1 MRRATLFTFL
11 AIAVAAPSANARPA
25 PPDPVPASAPP
36 SQALVP
42 SSSNGGNGLA
52 TGWIVALASGGA
64 VIAAGAGFAGGRH
77 NVHMRG

>member
-36 SQALVP
+36 PQALVSEP
-42 SSSNGGNGLA
+42 SNDGDGLA
-52 TGWIVALASGGA
+52 TTWIVALASGGA
-64 VIAAGAGFAGGRH
+64 VVAASAGFAGRH
-77 NVHMRG
+77 RVHLRG